1 MVLDHIEAVGYVENE
16 KDVQTVSDLMDEI
29 RDAVT
34 DYQVSGDARLFPH
47 SSLKKNWSRRKP
59 NRPYITRTSN

>member
-47 SSLKKNWSRRKP
+47 SSFLKKLV
-59 NRPYITRTSN
+59 